1 MYLNRFRLSRMP
13 FEISP
18 DPAFFFESSMHRHAL
33 AMLEYA
39 IVAGSEL
46 CLVTG
51 PVGSGKTTLVQCLL
65 ARTQGRETIG
75 VVSNTHRAFGDL
87 LDLIL
92 NAFLIDDGAAATSA
106 KFRSFAAFVEAER
119 KLGRRAV
126 LIVDEA
132 QNLTADDLEAIRILT
147 NVNGAGRK
155 CLQIILVGQ
164 AELREKLRERSLRQ
178 LVQRIPVDVDLKSLN
193 ARDVGC
199 YVAHRLRTV
208 GGDEGLFTPA
218 AIEAIARHSRGVPR
232 VINLL
237 CDLALVFAYAEYAP
251 RVTDVIVEDVVREKG
266 AEGLFWLR
274 RDDADRVADVS
285 IDRPIADPLRDAV

>member
-1 MYLNRFRLSRMP
+1 MYLNRFRLTRMP

-18 DPAFFFESSMHRHAL
+18 DPAFFFASSMHRLAL
-33 AMLEYA
+33 SMLEYA

-51 PVGSGKTTLVQCLL
+51 AVGSGKTTLVQCLL

-92 NAFLIDDGAAATSA
+92 NAFLIDDGGASAAA
-106 KFRSFAAFVEAER
+106 KYRRFATFVEAER

-132 QNLTADDLEAIRILT
+132 QNLSIDDLEAIRILT

-178 LVQRIPVDVDLKSLN
+178 LVQRIPVDVDLKSLTQ
-193 ARDVGC
+193 RDVAC
-199 YVAHRLRTV
+199 YVAHRLRLA
-208 GGDEGLFTPA
+208 GGDEALFTPS

-237 CDLALVFAYAEYAP
+237 CDLALVFAYAEHAP
-251 RVTDVIVEDVVREKG
+251 RVTDAIVEDVVREKG

-274 RDDADRVADVS
+274 GDDPVAEVA
-285 IDRPIADPLRDAV
+285 IDPPLADPLRDVV

>member
-1 MYLNRFRLSRMP
+1 MYLNRFGLSRMP

-18 DPAFFFESSMHRHAL
+18 DPAFFFASSMHRHAL

-65 ARTQGRETIG
+65 ARTQGRETTG

-92 NAFLIDDGAAATSA
+92 NAFLIDDGGTSTAA
-106 KFRSFAAFVEAER
+106 KFRRFTAFVEAER

-132 QNLTADDLEAIRILT
+132 QNLSADDLEAIRILT

-178 LVQRIPVDVDLKSLN
+178 LVQRIPVDVDLKALTPH
-193 ARDVGC
+193 DVAC

-208 GGDEGLFTPA
+208 GGDDALFTPA
-218 AIEAIARHSRGVPR
+218 SIQAIARHSRGVPR
-232 VINLL
+232 VVNLL
-237 CDLALVFAYAEYAP
+237 CDLALVFAYAEHAP
-251 RVTDVIVEDVVREKG
+251 CVTDAIVEDVVREKG
-266 AEGLFWLR
+266 TEGLYWLR
-274 RDDADRVADVS
+274 EDGDRVAAVDV
-285 IDRPIADPLRDAV
+285 DRSDSAAPLRDAV